1 MNGWHQMNPKHKSRD
16 TKIDKRRYIKVKMI
30 CKGMKRL
37 MCWANGHPKELA
49 PVIELWE
56 ASQGTITIFK
66 CERCDSKLGSIWHD

>member
-16 TKIDKRRYIKVKMI
+16 TKIDKRRNMKEQNAFYKEKHKGRKKRNAMVKMI

-49 PVIELWE
+49 PVIELW
-56 ASQGTITIFK
+56 
-66 CERCDSKLGSIWHD
+66 